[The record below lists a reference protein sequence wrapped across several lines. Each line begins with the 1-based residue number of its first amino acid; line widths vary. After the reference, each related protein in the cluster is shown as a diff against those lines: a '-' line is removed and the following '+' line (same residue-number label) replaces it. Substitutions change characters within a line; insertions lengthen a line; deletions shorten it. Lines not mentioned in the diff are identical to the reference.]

1 MDANEQKG
9 PAMRF
14 KFRDELDPL
23 DKELL
28 ERAFEGV
35 MAAAK
40 ENDAFVDLDS
50 DEALEATLR
59 RELIEIARFNGVSDA
74 EALRDIA
81 LGRLSPAKP

>member
-1 MDANEQKG
+1 MDANEQG

-23 DKELL
+23 DQELL
-28 ERAFEGV
+28 ERAFEGA

-40 ENDAFVDLDS
+40 ETDAFVDLDS

-59 RELIEIARFNGVSDA
+59 RELIEIARSNGVSDA